1 MNQTASVTQF
11 NRHHWEDGKLHAAS
25 PDSVV
30 TEEPLEIRL
39 RGQSIAITMR
49 TPGHDDELTAG
60 FLFSENILRQRTDL
74 VEVAYCHDTP
84 AESRGNIINV
94 FVSPKCPFQPSQF
107 ERHFFTSS
115 SCGVCGRAAI
125 EQIQSHHPPLQED
138 VVKFPAAILNQLPDR
153 LRRAQKTFEKTGGVH
168 GAALFDATGK
178 LMVSREDVGRHNAV
192 DKVLGHAFL
201 NELPTTNSVLLV
213 SGRVSFEITQKA
225 LAGRIP
231 LIAAISAPSSLAV
244 QCADENNQTLVAFL
258 RDNTMNIYT
267 GAQRIT

>member
-1 MNQTASVTQF
+1 MNQTAAVTQF
-11 NRHHWEDGKLHAAS
+11 DRLRWKDGKLHAAS
-25 PDSVV
+25 PDPVV

-60 FLFSENILRQRTDL
+60 FLFSENILRHRTDL
-74 VEVAYCHDTP
+74 VEVAHCYDTP

-94 FVSPKCPFQPSQF
+94 FISPKCPFESSQL

-125 EQIQSHHPPLQED
+125 EQIQSNHPPLQED
-138 VVKFPAAILNQLPDR
+138 EKKFPASILNQLQDQ
-153 LRRAQKTFEKTGGVH
+153 LRRAQNTFEKTGGAH
-168 GAALFDATGK
+168 AAALFDTAGN

-201 NELPTTNSVLLV
+201 NELPTTNSILLV

-258 RDNTMNIYT
+258 RENSMNIYT
-267 GAQRIT
+267 GGQRIT

>member
-138 VVKFPAAILNQLPDR
+138 VVKFPAAILNQLPDQ
-153 LRRAQKTFEKTGGVH
+153 LRRAQNTFEKTGGVH
-168 GAALFDATGK
+168 GAALFDATGN

>member
-1 MNQTASVTQF
+1 MNQTAAVTQF

-94 FVSPKCPFQPSQF
+94 FISPKCPFQPSQF

-138 VVKFPAAILNQLPDR
+138 VVKFPAAILNQLPDQ
-153 LRRAQKTFEKTGGVH
+153 LRRAQNTFEKTGGVH
-168 GAALFDATGK
+168 GAALFDATGN

-267 GAQRIT
+267 GAQRIA

>member
-1 MNQTASVTQF
+1 MNQTAAVTQF
-11 NRHHWEDGKLHAAS
+11 DRHYWKDGTLHAAL
-25 PDSVV
+25 PDLVV

-60 FLFSENILRQRTDL
+60 FLFSENILKLRSDL

-94 FVSPKCPFQPSQF
+94 FISPKCPFQPSQF

-138 VVKFPAAILNQLPDR
+138 VVKFPAAILNQLPDQ
-153 LRRAQKTFEKTGGVH
+153 LRRAQNTFEKTGGVH

-258 RDNTMNIYT
+258 RDNTMNIYA

>member
-1 MNQTASVTQF
+1 VNQTAAVTQF
-11 NRHHWEDGKLHAAS
+11 DRHYWKDGTLHAAL
-25 PDSVV
+25 PDLVV

-60 FLFSENILRQRTDL
+60 FLFSENILKLRSDL

-94 FVSPKCPFQPSQF
+94 FISPKCTFQPSQF

-138 VVKFPAAILNQLPDR
+138 VVKFPAAILNQLPDQ
-153 LRRAQKTFEKTGGVH
+153 LRRAQNTFEKTGGVH
-168 GAALFDATGK
+168 GAALFDATGN

-258 RDNTMNIYT
+258 RENTMNIYT

>member
-1 MNQTASVTQF
+1 MNQPAAVTKF
-11 NRHHWEDGKLHAAS
+11 HRHRWEDGTLHSAS

-60 FLFSENILRQRTDL
+60 FLFSENILKQRTDL
-74 VEVAYCHDTP
+74 IEVSHCPDAP
-84 AESRGNIINV
+84 IESRGNIINV
-94 FVSPKCPFQPSQF
+94 FISPECHFQHSQL

-115 SCGVCGRAAI
+115 SCGVCGRSAI
-125 EQIQSHHPPLQED
+125 EQIQFQHPPLQED
-138 VVKFPAAILNQLPDR
+138 AIQFPATILNKLPDH
-153 LRRAQKTFEKTGGVH
+153 LRRAQNTFEQTGGVH
-168 GAALFDATGK
+168 AAALFDKAGN
-178 LMVSREDVGRHNAV
+178 LIVSREDVGRHNAV

-201 NELPTTNSVLLV
+201 NNLSLTNSILMV
-213 SGRVSFEITQKA
+213 SGRVSFEINQKA

-244 QCADENNQTLVAFL
+244 QCAIENNQTLVAFL
-258 RDNTMNIYT
+258 RNNSMNIYA
-267 GAQRIT
+267 GAQRII

>member
-1 MNQTASVTQF
+1 MNQTAAVTQF

-60 FLFSENILRQRTDL
+60 FLFSENILKLRTDL

-94 FVSPKCPFQPSQF
+94 FISPKCPFQPSQF

-153 LRRAQKTFEKTGGVH
+153 LRRAQNTFEKTGGVH
-168 GAALFDATGK
+168 GAALFDAAGN

-201 NELPTTNSVLLV
+201 NELPTTNSILLV

-225 LAGRIP
+225 LAGCIP

-258 RDNTMNIYT
+258 RENSMNIYT
-267 GAQRIT
+267 GAQRIA

>member
-1 MNQTASVTQF
+1 MNQTAAVTQF

-49 TPGHDDELTAG
+49 TPGHDDELTTG
-60 FLFSENILRQRTDL
+60 FLFSENILRQRADL

-94 FVSPKCPFQPSQF
+94 FISPKCPFQPSQF

-153 LRRAQKTFEKTGGVH
+153 LRRAQNTFEKTGGVH
-168 GAALFDATGK
+168 GAALFDATGN

>member
-1 MNQTASVTQF
+1 MNQTAAVTQF
-11 NRHHWEDGKLHAAS
+11 DRHYWKDGTLHAAL
-25 PDSVV
+25 PDLVV

-60 FLFSENILRQRTDL
+60 FLFSENILKLRSDL

-94 FVSPKCPFQPSQF
+94 FISPKCTFQPSQF

-138 VVKFPAAILNQLPDR
+138 VVKFPGAILNQLPDR
-153 LRRAQKTFEKTGGVH
+153 LRRAQNTFEKTGGAH

-258 RDNTMNIYT
+258 RDNTMNIYA

>member
-1 MNQTASVTQF
+1 MNQTAAVTQF
-11 NRHHWEDGKLHAAS
+11 DRHYWKDGTLHAAL
-25 PDSVV
+25 PDLVV

-39 RGQSIAITMR
+39 RGKSIAITMR

-60 FLFSENILRQRTDL
+60 FLFSENILKLRTDL

-94 FVSPKCPFQPSQF
+94 FISPKCPFQPSQF

-138 VVKFPAAILNQLPDR
+138 VVKFPAAILNQLPDQ
-153 LRRAQKTFEKTGGVH
+153 LRRAQNTFEKTGGAH

-258 RDNTMNIYT
+258 RENSMNIYT